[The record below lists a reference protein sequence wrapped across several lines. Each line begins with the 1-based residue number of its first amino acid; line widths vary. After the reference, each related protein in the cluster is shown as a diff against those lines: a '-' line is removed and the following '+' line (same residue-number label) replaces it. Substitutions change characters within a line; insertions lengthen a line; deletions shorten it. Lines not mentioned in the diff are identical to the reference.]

1 MLIVNA
7 KGGCIILLDVPPGS
21 TITLDG
27 TSRVTPSSAAVSL
40 TQHPSSIG
48 ASSSSPFHRGLW
60 IINDIPCS
68 PSTLNDDFHLLVV
81 RSGNIKEGNDGEHT
95 SNNGGDCRTSL
106 PVGFIITPSEVD
118 PASDLGYQWILA
130 RRYDQRTEEISNE
143 EVDELTMRNII
154 TAMEEGGELHKFVIS
169 YDQFMG
175 GSGSSSPSASLNSDI
190 NTLPSWD
197 ARTSLISSNFLQHC
211 HGITNGNKIVP
222 SLDSGD
228 SSQDTKDHTVDNK
241 NEEDGKSI
249 SYPPIPC
256 IDTTINA
263 RQLVQH
269 AGTRTYLSTL
279 SPEKRTWLLF
289 GANSSDVTES
299 SSMKKNPGEFI
310 WNDVLSRYYGRANNN
325 AVDINVSSM
334 GIDFLAD
341 IQLSFIL
348 FLFLECHA
356 SLVHW
361 RDAIS
366 MCSLCIKTTTTSD
379 TTTSSSSSSS
389 GTKNNNMVIQHSQ
402 FFHKLLVILYH
413 QLSCI
418 ETEFFQDVE
427 YSSGDDNF
435 MIGALR
441 RLCNACECDVGKRK
455 RDGDVEAESLKSA
468 SQKLRQLVRDRF
480 GLNLALQEN
489 GNDGDD
495 EDDDMETDALWS
507 AMGEDYSNP
516 EEQTDTY
523 ASRQEMVDDDD
534 DENDDEEDGPVMI
547 PYDQIEASLARSS
560 SDATKRLEVG
570 AEQQQKKAEYPLL
583 FAAISPVEDEV
594 MACARIL
601 DEAKDVSLVR
611 EAAAYLE
618 EVEAHRGK
626 SF

>member
-1 MLIVNA
+1 
-7 KGGCIILLDVPPGS
+7 
-21 TITLDG
+21 
-27 TSRVTPSSAAVSL
+27 
-40 TQHPSSIG
+40 
-48 ASSSSPFHRGLW
+48 
-60 IINDIPCS
+60 
-68 PSTLNDDFHLLVV
+68 
-81 RSGNIKEGNDGEHT
+81 
-95 SNNGGDCRTSL
+95 
-106 PVGFIITPSEVD
+106 
-118 PASDLGYQWILA
+118 
-130 RRYDQRTEEISNE
+130 
-143 EVDELTMRNII
+143 
-154 TAMEEGGELHKFVIS
+154 
-169 YDQFMG
+169 
-175 GSGSSSPSASLNSDI
+175 
-190 NTLPSWD
+190 
-197 ARTSLISSNFLQHC
+197 
-211 HGITNGNKIVP
+211 
-222 SLDSGD
+222 
-228 SSQDTKDHTVDNK
+228 
-241 NEEDGKSI
+241 
-249 SYPPIPC
+249 
-256 IDTTINA
+256 
-263 RQLVQH
+263 
-269 AGTRTYLSTL
+269 
-279 SPEKRTWLLF
+279 
-289 GANSSDVTES
+289 
-299 SSMKKNPGEFI
+299 
-310 WNDVLSRYYGRANNN
+310 
-325 AVDINVSSM
+325 
-334 GIDFLAD
+334 
-341 IQLSFIL
+341 
-348 FLFLECHA
+348 
-356 SLVHW
+356 
-361 RDAIS
+361 
-366 MCSLCIKTTTTSD
+366 MCSLCITTTTTSD
-379 TTTSSSSSSS
+379 TTTTSSSSS

-516 EEQTDTY
+516 EEQTYTY